1 MPDLKTHDPQII
13 TVTFLDR
20 SLDIGRAEGEFV
32 STEYTKELYTMKTG
46 ADGQVTRVKSA
57 DRSAKIMVKTM
68 QTSPTHRL
76 LTAMYRASQQSTNGD
91 DVGPFQIRDRN
102 NGGMIESADQTWISK
117 APSTSLGADV
127 GEREWELSCAELVRE
142 IEEG

>member
-1 MPDLKTHDPQII
+1 MPDLKNHDPQVI

-20 SLDIGRAEGEFV
+20 SLDLGRAEGEFV
-32 STEYTKELYTMKTG
+32 STEYNKELYTMKVG

-76 LTAMYRASQQSTNGD
+76 LTAMYRSAQQSTNGS
-91 DVGPFQIRDRN
+91 DVGAFQLRDRN
-102 NGGMIESADQTWISK
+102 NGGMIESAEKAWISK
-117 APSTSLGADV
+117 APSTSHGADV

-142 IEEG
+142 NEEG